1 MSRACLVLT
10 LCVGVSTTALAQ
22 TTLDVVPAQP
32 YQYRFGQAT
41 LGVGDVDADGFD
53 DFAVGAPNA
62 YVYFNGSVTL
72 LSGRDRSVLWT
83 IAGASRDHFGTS
95 LALGDDVDGDGVADV
110 AIGAIQHKSD
120 LTNAYGYVRLVSGA
134 TGATLWTRKGAG
146 VVEYLGIS
154 LAAVGDLD
162 HDGVGDFVAGT
173 NLKMARVISGATGAL
188 LGSLTGGYTFGT
200 SVSAA
205 GDANADG
212 TPDFLIATPA
222 YGMVN
227 LFSGA
232 TLQILRTWN
241 ATVANEGLGTGMA
254 DVGDWNGDGVDDHA
268 IGSPGFDVGA
278 LDGGAVHVYSGATG
292 ALLRAFHGTV
302 DAGRLGTRVDGAGDV
317 DLDGH
322 LDVVASAPGSPIVPS
337 SVRVFSGATGLEVC
351 AFLAPAT
358 PNQSF
363 GVGLAHVGDVD
374 GDDLPDFVIGSPY
387 EAPFG
392 VAYVVSSA
400 LLGAQPYGAGTPG
413 CDGAHAV
420 TANVVPRVGEA
431 AFELRCDEVVPPAVG
446 ALVLGAQQDVLG
458 TTIGGVTFHVGLGAP
473 YLLLPTSATTE
484 HAAFALPL
492 PALPSLAGLQAY
504 AQFVWQSAS
513 VCAADPTGLS
523 SSRGLALTIQ
533 P

>member
-1 MSRACLVLT
+1 MSRASRFAILFA
-10 LCVGVSTTALAQ
+10 CVSSSAFAQ
-22 TTLDVVPAQP
+22 TPIDVVPAQP
-32 YQYRFGQAT
+32 YQYRFGQAIA
-41 LGVGDVDADGFD
+41 GVGDLDADGFD
-53 DFAVGAPNA
+53 DFVVGAPNA
-62 YVYFNGSVTL
+62 YVFFNGSASL
-72 LSGRDRSVLWT
+72 ISGRDRSVLWT
-83 IAGASRDHFGTS
+83 VAGASRDHFGTS
-95 LALGDDVDGDGVADV
+95 LALGDDVDGDGVNDI

-134 TGATLWTRKGAG
+134 SGATIWTRKGAG

-162 HDGVGDFVAGT
+162 HDGVADFVAGS
-173 NLKMARVISGATGAL
+173 NLKVVRVISGASGAL
-188 LGSLTGGYTFGT
+188 LGSITGGYTFGT

-205 GDANADG
+205 GDADADG

-222 YGMVN
+222 YGIVN

-232 TLQILRTWN
+232 SFQITRTWN
-241 ATVANEGLGTGMA
+241 ATVANEGIGTGMA
-254 DVGDWNGDGVDDHA
+254 DVGDWNADGVDDHA

-278 LDGGAVHVYSGATG
+278 IDGGAVHVYSGSNG

-302 DAGRLGTRVDGAGDV
+302 DAGRLGTRIDAAGDV

-322 LDVVASAPGSPIVPS
+322 LDLVASAPGSPIVAS
-337 SVRVFSGATGLEVC
+337 SVRVFSGATGLEFC
-351 AFLAPAT
+351 AFAAPAT

-374 GDDLPDFVIGSPY
+374 GDDLPDFAIGSPY

-392 VAYVVSSA
+392 AVYVVSSA
-400 LLGAQPYGAGTPG
+400 LIGAQPYGSGTPG
-413 CDGAHAV
+413 CDGPHAV
-420 TANVVPRVGEA
+420 TANVVPRVGES
-431 AFELRCDEVVPPAVG
+431 AFELRCDEVVPFAVG

-458 TTIGGVTFHVGLGAP
+458 SSIGGVAFHFGLGAP
-473 YLLLPTSATTE
+473 YLLLPTASASE
-484 HAAFALPL
+484 FAAFALPL
-492 PALPSLAGLQAY
+492 PPTPSFAGLNAH
-504 AQFVWQSAS
+504 AQFVWQSTSGCTANPS
-513 VCAADPTGLS
+513 GLS